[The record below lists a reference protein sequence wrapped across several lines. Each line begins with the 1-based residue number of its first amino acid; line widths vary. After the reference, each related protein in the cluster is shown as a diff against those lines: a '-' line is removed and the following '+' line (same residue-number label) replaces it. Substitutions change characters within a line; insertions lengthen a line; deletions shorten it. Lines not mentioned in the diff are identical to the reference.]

1 MPILG
6 RTANR
11 TRGRATRAVLM
22 GFGAGL
28 AVGLLLWSD
37 QLRRRRRD
45 LFSRSPLRRLAALG
59 WLGGDPS
66 VESARLL
73 HDYLRWETVPTLR
86 RRGEA
91 VLRRMELDLE

>member
-1 MPILG
+1 MARRG
-6 RTANR
+6 RTGGR
-11 TRGRATRAVLM
+11 RQGRAARAAAM

-37 QLRRRRRD
+37 QMRRRRRD
-45 LFSRSPLRRLAALG
+45 LFNRSPLRRLAALG

-73 HDYLRWETVPTLR
+73 NDYVRWESVPTLR